1 MRDIYHL
8 LTRTDYKELSTN
20 DLEQASD
27 TYDTAAMAIN
37 CALSLI
43 GNLVLEAEA
52 SDAYSGDEA
61 KRDLYLTGIALRHLP
76 RLYQALSF
84 NADLAR
90 HEHTERESKGG
101 RG

>member
-8 LTRTDYKELSTN
+8 LTRTDYKELSNN
-20 DLEQASD
+20 DLELASD
-27 TYDTAAMAIN
+27 TYDAAAMAIN
-37 CALSLI
+37 SALSLI

-61 KRDLYLTGIALRHLP
+61 KRDLYLTGLVMRHLP
-76 RLYQALSF
+76 RLYQALTF

-90 HEHTERESKGG
+90 HEQTKRVSKGE
-101 RG
+101 RA